1 MRQLL
6 HRSSFDP
13 FAILFCSAEPI
24 NRVRKVF
31 VTVAANLHQFYS
43 FEISEGFS
51 PPLSNPSYS
60 HRFYILRYSGSYVVK
75 DDISQI
81 FINVIPRYLENL
93 KSTIDL
99 C

>member
-6 HRSSFDP
+6 HRSSFGP
-13 FAILFCSAEPI
+13 VAILFCSAEPI

-31 VTVAANLHQFYS
+31 VTLAANLRQFYS

-60 HRFYILRYSGSYVVK
+60 HRFYILGISGSYIVK
-75 DDISQI
+75 DDILQI
-81 FINVIPRYLENL
+81 FINVMSRYLENIE
-93 KSTIDL
+93 STIDL